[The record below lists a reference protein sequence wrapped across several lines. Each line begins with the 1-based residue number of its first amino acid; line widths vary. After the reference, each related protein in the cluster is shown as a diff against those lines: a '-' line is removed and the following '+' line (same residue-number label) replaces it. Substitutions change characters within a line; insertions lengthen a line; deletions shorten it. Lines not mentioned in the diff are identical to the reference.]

1 MELLIL
7 LFIAGIVGYFLSL
20 SRYSRNIDE
29 TTGKVASR
37 SEGLFKRTGRWFG
50 TRFGKG
56 KQANAFLAWA
66 TGAGGDHFP
75 EDFKGWL
82 KSLSLD
88 EADQFT
94 RSLVAYTEGLGY
106 RLDDFVS
113 GMMDNKPAQM
123 QIFVEAVVIYSN
135 EYRKA
140 HQAQLEAKKAEEK
153 GEVDSRDTRITSRR
167 W

>member
-1 MELLIL
+1 M
-7 LFIAGIVGYFLSL
+7 
-20 SRYSRNIDE
+20 
-29 TTGKVASR
+29 
-37 SEGLFKRTGRWFG
+37 
-50 TRFGKG
+50 
-56 KQANAFLAWA
+56 
-66 TGAGGDHFP
+66 
-75 EDFKGWL
+75 

-135 EYRKA
+135 EYHQK

-153 GEVDSRDTRITSRR
+153 GEVNSRGPKSPAADGKVVAEKQTSRR
-167 W
+167 KGAVGEPARPPVAA